1 MSKDDTVQTSDLLR
15 PRHVGM
21 PIRRTEDPRL
31 LTGNG
36 EYTADRKPDRA
47 LHVAFRRSEQ
57 PHAVIVRI
65 DTTRAKAAAG
75 VVAVFSAEDVAGDYK
90 PVIPFSRMPNYYATP
105 ITALA
110 SKKVRYVGEA
120 VVAVVAEDRYLAE
133 DALELIDIEYAPLG
147 AVTDPEFAAS
157 EQAPLLHEE
166 AATNVLIAR
175 EFRKGDVRADL
186 ATAHVR
192 VRDRFQMTRKAP
204 LAMEPRSYSAE
215 FESRRDSITLYTSS
229 NIPGIV
235 RDALAESLDLPG
247 NRLRVVAPDVGG
259 SFGSKGSLYP
269 EEIFLCVAA
278 RKLRRSLKWT
288 ADRLEDIS
296 SSSQAFAEIIDAEM
310 GFDENGI
317 AIALEADVIGDV
329 GAYSI
334 YPWTCGLE
342 PVQVVSFLPG
352 PYKIRSYRGAVRGVA
367 TNKPPTGPYRG
378 VGRPI
383 STFVTERLMDMGA
396 KALGIDPLEIRR
408 RNLVRAD
415 EFPYRIASG
424 IIWDKTAFV
433 ECLEAAAQAGDY
445 DELRRQQSAARA
457 EGRYFGIGLA
467 TYAEL
472 TGIGSRIA
480 VAPGMPINTGSET
493 AKIRIDST
501 GAITAA
507 FGVASHGQGLETTLA
522 QIIADDLGARFEDIR
537 VVQGDSD
544 GVPMSTGTYASRSAV
559 LGGGAAKHASQILRE
574 KIKKVASHLLE
585 AAAEDIDVS
594 GGRATVTGTD
604 RAVTF
609 KQIAKAV
616 YSDMKTLPVEARQEL
631 EASYTYDPING
642 TTACATH
649 LAAVE
654 VDPTT
659 CFCEDTQICRRGR
672 LRSHHQSDDRGRA
685 GSRRRRAGHWCGA
698 LRRDDLRR
706 RRPARQRQPCRLRH
720 TVRCRN
726 SPNRR
731 RPYRKRVRGRRRLP
745 RNGRG
750 RHDRRAGRDRERD
763 FRRAVGARHRCFD
776 STNDSGADF
785 QAAGESA
792 HSERKQEMNNL
803 AGRVALV
810 TGGGRDVGA
819 GISLA
824 LAEAGA
830 TVAVNYNSSKDEA
843 EAVVAEIEKAGGKA
857 KAYQARHR
865 RSRRCQKHGGERQGR
880 FRGLDILVNNA
891 GLVLR
896 KRFNDTTPEDWHRQI
911 DTCLYGAIH
920 CCHAAAP
927 LLEASG
933 RGRIISIMG
942 DSSRVGESGLAIAA
956 AARAGNIALMKSL
969 AREMGKTGTTA
980 NSIAL
985 GLIESAHDKSWVEAN
1000 RDKLVKAYPIR
1011 RLGQPSDVAPMVALL
1026 ASDAGSWITGQVIS
1040 ISGGFSMV

>member
-1 MSKDDTVQTSDLLR
+1 MSKDDVVQTSDLLR

-57 PHAVIVRI
+57 PHARI
-65 DTTRAKAAAG
+65 LRINATQALTAPG
-75 VVAVFSAEDVAGDYK
+75 VVAVFTADDVAEDYK

-120 VVAVVAEDRYLAE
+120 VVAVIAEDRYLAE
-133 DALELIDIEYAPLG
+133 DAVELIDIAYAPLG
-147 AVTDPEFAAS
+147 AVTDPEYAAS
-157 EQAPLLHEE
+157 ENAPLLHEE

-175 EFRKGDVRADL
+175 EFKKGDAAADL
-186 ATAHVR
+186 AAAHVR
-192 VRDRFQMTRKAP
+192 VRDRFEMTRKAG
-204 LAMEPRSYSAE
+204 LAIEPRSYCAE

-247 NRLRVVAPDVGG
+247 SRLRVVAPDVGG

-269 EEIFLCVAA
+269 EEILLCVAA
-278 RKLRRSLKWT
+278 KKLRRSLKWT

-296 SSSQAFAEIIDAEM
+296 SSSQAFAEIVDAEM
-310 GFDENGI
+310 GFDANGI
-317 AIALEADVIGDV
+317 AVALEADVIGDV

-383 STFVTERLMDMGA
+383 STFVVERLMDMGA
-396 KALGIDPLEIRR
+396 RALGIDPLEIRR
-408 RNLVRAD
+408 RNLVRED

-424 IIWDKTAFV
+424 IIWDKAGFV
-433 ECLEAAAQAGDY
+433 ECLEAAVQAGDY
-445 DELRRQQSAARA
+445 EKLRSQQRAARA
-457 EGRYFGIGLA
+457 QGRYFGIGLA
-467 TYAEL
+467 SYAEL

-522 QIIADDLGARFEDIR
+522 QIIADDLGARFDDIR

-544 GVPMSTGTYASRSAV
+544 AVPMSTGTYASRSAV
-559 LGGGAAKHASQILRE
+559 LGGGAAKHASLILRE

-585 AAAEDIDVS
+585 AAAGDIDVA
-594 GGRATVTGTD
+594 GGCATVTGTD

-609 KQIAKAV
+609 RQIAKAV
-616 YSDMKTLPVEARQEL
+616 YSDMRTLPVEARQEL

-659 CFCEDTQICRRGR
+659 CFVKI
-672 LRSHHQSDDRGRA
+672 HK
-685 GSRRRRAGHWCGA
+685 
-698 LRRDDLRR
+698 
-706 RRPARQRQPCRLRH
+706 
-720 TVRCRN
+720 
-726 SPNRR
+726 
-731 RPYRKRVRGRRRLP
+731 Y
-745 RNGRG
+745 
-750 RHDRRAGRDRERD
+750 
-763 FRRAVGARHRCFD
+763 
-776 STNDSGADF
+776 
-785 QAAGESA
+785 
-792 HSERKQEMNNL
+792 
-803 AGRVALV
+803 
-810 TGGGRDVGA
+810 
-819 GISLA
+819 
-824 LAEAGA
+824 
-830 TVAVNYNSSKDEA
+830 
-843 EAVVAEIEKAGGKA
+843 VVAED
-857 KAYQARHR
+857 
-865 RSRRCQKHGGERQGR
+865 C
-880 FRGLDILVNNA
+880 
-891 GLVLR
+891 
-896 KRFNDTTPEDWHRQI
+896 
-911 DTCLYGAIH
+911 
-920 CCHAAAP
+920 
-927 LLEASG
+927 
-933 RGRIISIMG
+933 GRIINPMIVDGQVHGGVAQGIGAALYEEVIYDEDGQLVSASLADYVIPSAVEIPHMDVVHIESCSAVAGGFRGMG
-942 DSSRVGESGLAIAA
+942 EGGTIGAPAAIANA
-956 AARAGNIALMKSL
+956 
-969 AREMGKTGTTA
+969 
-980 NSIAL
+980 
-985 GLIESAHDKSWVEAN
+985 V
-1000 RDKLVKAYPIR
+1000 
-1011 RLGQPSDVAPMVALL
+1011 
-1026 ASDAGSWITGQVIS
+1026 SDALSPLEIQVSILPITPERIFGLLEQARTKAKGSRQ
-1040 ISGGFSMV
+1040 

>member
-1 MSKDDTVQTSDLLR
+1 MSKDDVVQTSDLLR

-57 PHAVIVRI
+57 PHATILRI
-65 DTTRAKAAAG
+65 DTTQALTAPG
-75 VVAVFSAEDVAGDYK
+75 VVAVFTADDVAEDYK

-120 VVAVVAEDRYLAE
+120 VVAVIAEDRYLAE

-147 AVTDPEFAAS
+147 AVTDPEYAAS
-157 EQAPLLHEE
+157 EHAPLLHEE

-175 EFRKGDVRADL
+175 EFKKGDAAADL
-186 ATAHVR
+186 AAAHVR
-192 VRDRFQMTRKAP
+192 VRDRFEMTRKAG
-204 LAMEPRSYSAE
+204 LAIEPRSYCAE

-247 NRLRVVAPDVGG
+247 SRLRVVAPDVGG

-269 EEIFLCVAA
+269 EEILLCVAA
-278 RKLRRSLKWT
+278 KKLRRSLKWT

-296 SSSQAFAEIIDAEM
+296 SSSQAFAEIVDAEM

-383 STFVTERLMDMGA
+383 STFVAERLMDMGA
-396 KALGIDPLEIRR
+396 RALGIDPLEIRR
-408 RNLVRAD
+408 RNLVRED

-424 IIWDKTAFV
+424 IIWDKAGFV
-433 ECLEAAAQAGDY
+433 ECLEAAVQAGEY
-445 DELRRQQSAARA
+445 EKLRGQQRAARA
-457 EGRYFGIGLA
+457 QGRYFGIGLA

-522 QIIADDLGARFEDIR
+522 QIIADDLGARFDDIR

-544 GVPMSTGTYASRSAV
+544 AVPMSTGTYASRSAV
-559 LGGGAAKHASQILRE
+559 LGGGAAKHASLILRE

-585 AAAEDIDVS
+585 AAADDIDVA

-609 KQIAKAV
+609 RQIAKAV
-616 YSDMKTLPVEARQEL
+616 YSDMRTLPVEARQEL

-659 CFCEDTQICRRGR
+659 CFVKI
-672 LRSHHQSDDRGRA
+672 HK
-685 GSRRRRAGHWCGA
+685 
-698 LRRDDLRR
+698 
-706 RRPARQRQPCRLRH
+706 
-720 TVRCRN
+720 
-726 SPNRR
+726 
-731 RPYRKRVRGRRRLP
+731 Y
-745 RNGRG
+745 
-750 RHDRRAGRDRERD
+750 
-763 FRRAVGARHRCFD
+763 
-776 STNDSGADF
+776 
-785 QAAGESA
+785 
-792 HSERKQEMNNL
+792 
-803 AGRVALV
+803 
-810 TGGGRDVGA
+810 
-819 GISLA
+819 
-824 LAEAGA
+824 
-830 TVAVNYNSSKDEA
+830 
-843 EAVVAEIEKAGGKA
+843 VVAED
-857 KAYQARHR
+857 
-865 RSRRCQKHGGERQGR
+865 C
-880 FRGLDILVNNA
+880 
-891 GLVLR
+891 
-896 KRFNDTTPEDWHRQI
+896 
-911 DTCLYGAIH
+911 
-920 CCHAAAP
+920 
-927 LLEASG
+927 
-933 RGRIISIMG
+933 GRIINPMIVDGQVHGGVAQGIGAALYEEVIYDEDGQLVSASLADYVIPSAVEIPHMDVVHIESCSAVAGGFRGMG
-942 DSSRVGESGLAIAA
+942 EGGTIGAPAAIANA
-956 AARAGNIALMKSL
+956 
-969 AREMGKTGTTA
+969 
-980 NSIAL
+980 
-985 GLIESAHDKSWVEAN
+985 V
-1000 RDKLVKAYPIR
+1000 
-1011 RLGQPSDVAPMVALL
+1011 
-1026 ASDAGSWITGQVIS
+1026 SDALSPLDINVSILPVTPERIFGLLEQARTKAKGSRQ
-1040 ISGGFSMV
+1040 

>member
-1 MSKDDTVQTSDLLR
+1 MSKDDVIGTSDLLR

-21 PIRRTEDPRL
+21 PIKRTEDPRL

-47 LHVAFRRSEQ
+47 LHAAFRRSEQ
-57 PHAVIVRI
+57 PHADIVRI
-65 DTTRAKAAAG
+65 DTTRALAAPG
-75 VVAVFSAEDVAGDYK
+75 VVAVLTADDVAADYK
-90 PVIPFSRMPNYYATP
+90 PVVPFSRMPNYYATP

-147 AVTDPEFAAS
+147 AVTDPEFAVA
-157 EQAPLLHEE
+157 ENAPRLHEE
-166 AATNVLIAR
+166 AASNVLIAR
-175 EFRKGDVRADL
+175 EFKRGDVVADL
-186 ATAHVR
+186 AAAHLR
-192 VRDRFQMTRKAP
+192 VRDRFEMTRKAG
-204 LAMEPRSYSAE
+204 LAIEPRSYCAE
-215 FESRRDSITLYTSS
+215 FESKRDSITLYTSS

-235 RDALAESLDLPG
+235 RDALVESLGLPAS
-247 NRLRVVAPDVGG
+247 RLRVVAPDVGG

-269 EEIFLCVAA
+269 EEILLCVAA
-278 RKLRRSLKWT
+278 KKLRRSLRWT

-296 SSSQAFAEIIDAEM
+296 SSSQAFAEIVDAEM

-317 AIALEADVIGDV
+317 AIALQADVIGDV

-383 STFVTERLMDMGA
+383 STFVAERLMDMGA
-396 KALGIDPLEIRR
+396 KVLGIDPLEIRR
-408 RNLVRAD
+408 RNLVQPD

-424 IIWDKTAFV
+424 IIWDQTGFV
-433 ECLEAAAQAGDY
+433 ECLEAAVKAGEY
-445 DELRRQQSAARA
+445 EKLRQQQRAARA

-522 QIIADDLGARFEDIR
+522 QIIADDLGARFDDIR

-544 GVPMSTGTYASRSAV
+544 AVPMSTGTYASRSAV
-559 LGGGAAKHASQILRE
+559 LGGGAAKYASMILRE

-585 AAAEDIDVS
+585 AAADDIDVGS
-594 GGRATVTGTD
+594 GRATVTGTD

-649 LAAVE
+649 LVAVE

-659 CFCEDTQICRRGR
+659 CFVKI
-672 LRSHHQSDDRGRA
+672 HK
-685 GSRRRRAGHWCGA
+685 
-698 LRRDDLRR
+698 
-706 RRPARQRQPCRLRH
+706 
-720 TVRCRN
+720 
-726 SPNRR
+726 
-731 RPYRKRVRGRRRLP
+731 Y
-745 RNGRG
+745 
-750 RHDRRAGRDRERD
+750 
-763 FRRAVGARHRCFD
+763 
-776 STNDSGADF
+776 
-785 QAAGESA
+785 
-792 HSERKQEMNNL
+792 
-803 AGRVALV
+803 
-810 TGGGRDVGA
+810 
-819 GISLA
+819 
-824 LAEAGA
+824 
-830 TVAVNYNSSKDEA
+830 
-843 EAVVAEIEKAGGKA
+843 VVAED
-857 KAYQARHR
+857 
-865 RSRRCQKHGGERQGR
+865 C
-880 FRGLDILVNNA
+880 
-891 GLVLR
+891 
-896 KRFNDTTPEDWHRQI
+896 
-911 DTCLYGAIH
+911 
-920 CCHAAAP
+920 
-927 LLEASG
+927 
-933 RGRIISIMG
+933 GRIINPMIVDGQVHGGVAQGIGAALYEEVIYDEDGQLVSASLADYVIPSAVEIPLMDVNHIESCSAVAGGFRGMG
-942 DSSRVGESGLAIAA
+942 EGGTIGAPAAIANA
-956 AARAGNIALMKSL
+956 I
-969 AREMGKTGTTA
+969 
-980 NSIAL
+980 
-985 GLIESAHDKSWVEAN
+985 
-1000 RDKLVKAYPIR
+1000 
-1011 RLGQPSDVAPMVALL
+1011 
-1026 ASDAGSWITGQVIS
+1026 SDALSPLDIDVSILPMTPERIFRLLEKARIKAKGSQQ
-1040 ISGGFSMV
+1040 

>member
-1 MSKDDTVQTSDLLR
+1 MSKDDVVQTSDLLR

-36 EYTADRKPDRA
+36 EYTADRKPDRV

-57 PHAVIVRI
+57 PHADIVRV
-65 DTTRAKAAAG
+65 DATKARAAPG
-75 VVAVFSAEDVAGDYK
+75 VVAVFTADDVAAEYK

-105 ITALA
+105 IAALA

-133 DALELIDIEYAPLG
+133 DAVELIDIEYALLG
-147 AVTDPEFAAS
+147 AVSDPEFAVS
-157 EQAPLLHEE
+157 RDAPLLHEE

-175 EFRKGDVRADL
+175 EFRKGDAAADL
-186 ATAHVR
+186 AAAHVR
-192 VRDRFQMTRKAP
+192 VRDRFEMTRKAP
-204 LAMEPRSYSAE
+204 LAIEPRSYCAE

-247 NRLRVVAPDVGG
+247 SRLRVVAPDVGG

-269 EEIFLCVAA
+269 EEILLCVAA
-278 RKLRRSLKWT
+278 KKLRRSLKWT

-296 SSSQAFAEIIDAEM
+296 SSSQAFAEIVDAEM

-317 AIALEADVIGDV
+317 AVALEADVIGDV

-378 VGRPI
+378 VGRPV
-383 STFVTERLMDMGA
+383 STFVAERLMDMGA

-424 IIWDKTAFV
+424 IIWDRTGFV
-433 ECLEAAAQAGDY
+433 ECLEAAVQAGEY
-445 DELRRQQSAARA
+445 EELRKQQSAARA

-522 QIIADDLGARFEDIR
+522 QIIADDLGARFGDIR

-544 GVPMSTGTYASRSAV
+544 AVPMSTGTYASRSAV
-559 LGGGAAKHASQILRE
+559 LGGGAAKHASRILQE

-585 AAAEDIDVS
+585 AAADDIDVAD
-594 GGRATVTGTD
+594 GLATVTGTD

-649 LAAVE
+649 LVAVE

-659 CFCEDTQICRRGR
+659 CFVKI
-672 LRSHHQSDDRGRA
+672 LR
-685 GSRRRRAGHWCGA
+685 
-698 LRRDDLRR
+698 
-706 RRPARQRQPCRLRH
+706 
-720 TVRCRN
+720 
-726 SPNRR
+726 
-731 RPYRKRVRGRRRLP
+731 Y
-745 RNGRG
+745 
-750 RHDRRAGRDRERD
+750 
-763 FRRAVGARHRCFD
+763 
-776 STNDSGADF
+776 
-785 QAAGESA
+785 
-792 HSERKQEMNNL
+792 
-803 AGRVALV
+803 
-810 TGGGRDVGA
+810 
-819 GISLA
+819 
-824 LAEAGA
+824 
-830 TVAVNYNSSKDEA
+830 
-843 EAVVAEIEKAGGKA
+843 VVAED
-857 KAYQARHR
+857 
-865 RSRRCQKHGGERQGR
+865 C
-880 FRGLDILVNNA
+880 
-891 GLVLR
+891 
-896 KRFNDTTPEDWHRQI
+896 
-911 DTCLYGAIH
+911 
-920 CCHAAAP
+920 
-927 LLEASG
+927 
-933 RGRIISIMG
+933 GRIINPMIVDGQVHGGVAQGIGAALYEEMIYDEDGQLVSASLADYVIPSAVEIPHIDVVHIESCSAVAGGFRGMG
-942 DSSRVGESGLAIAA
+942 EGGTIGAPAAIANA
-956 AARAGNIALMKSL
+956 
-969 AREMGKTGTTA
+969 
-980 NSIAL
+980 
-985 GLIESAHDKSWVEAN
+985 V
-1000 RDKLVKAYPIR
+1000 
-1011 RLGQPSDVAPMVALL
+1011 
-1026 ASDAGSWITGQVIS
+1026 SDALSALDINVSILPITPERIFRLLERARMKAKGSQQ
-1040 ISGGFSMV
+1040 

>member
-1 MSKDDTVQTSDLLR
+1 MMTLNGSACARGKKNPMSKDDVVQTSDLLR

-57 PHAVIVRI
+57 PHATILRI
-65 DTTRAKAAAG
+65 DTTQALTAPG
-75 VVAVFSAEDVAGDYK
+75 VVAVFTADDVAEDYK

-120 VVAVVAEDRYLAE
+120 VVAVIAEDRYLAE

-147 AVTDPEFAAS
+147 AVTDPEYAAS
-157 EQAPLLHEE
+157 EHAPLLHEE

-175 EFRKGDVRADL
+175 EFKKGDAAADL
-186 ATAHVR
+186 AAAHVR
-192 VRDRFQMTRKAP
+192 VRDRFEMTRKAG
-204 LAMEPRSYSAE
+204 LAIEPRSYCAE

-247 NRLRVVAPDVGG
+247 SRLRVVAPDVGG

-269 EEIFLCVAA
+269 EEILLCVAA
-278 RKLRRSLKWT
+278 KKLRRSLKWT

-296 SSSQAFAEIIDAEM
+296 SSSQAFAEIVDAEM

-396 KALGIDPLEIRR
+396 RALGIDPLEIRR
-408 RNLVRAD
+408 RNLVRED

-424 IIWDKTAFV
+424 IIWDKAGFV
-433 ECLEAAAQAGDY
+433 ECLEAAVQAGEY
-445 DELRRQQSAARA
+445 EKLRGQQRAARA
-457 EGRYFGIGLA
+457 QGRYFGIGLA

-522 QIIADDLGARFEDIR
+522 QIIADDLGARFDDIR

-544 GVPMSTGTYASRSAV
+544 AVPMSTGTYASRSAV
-559 LGGGAAKHASQILRE
+559 LGGGAAKHASLILRE

-585 AAAEDIDVS
+585 AAADDIDVA

-609 KQIAKAV
+609 RQIAKAV
-616 YSDMKTLPVEARQEL
+616 YSDMRTLPVEARQEL

-659 CFCEDTQICRRGR
+659 CFVKI
-672 LRSHHQSDDRGRA
+672 HK
-685 GSRRRRAGHWCGA
+685 
-698 LRRDDLRR
+698 
-706 RRPARQRQPCRLRH
+706 
-720 TVRCRN
+720 
-726 SPNRR
+726 
-731 RPYRKRVRGRRRLP
+731 Y
-745 RNGRG
+745 
-750 RHDRRAGRDRERD
+750 
-763 FRRAVGARHRCFD
+763 
-776 STNDSGADF
+776 
-785 QAAGESA
+785 
-792 HSERKQEMNNL
+792 
-803 AGRVALV
+803 
-810 TGGGRDVGA
+810 
-819 GISLA
+819 
-824 LAEAGA
+824 
-830 TVAVNYNSSKDEA
+830 
-843 EAVVAEIEKAGGKA
+843 VVAED
-857 KAYQARHR
+857 
-865 RSRRCQKHGGERQGR
+865 C
-880 FRGLDILVNNA
+880 
-891 GLVLR
+891 
-896 KRFNDTTPEDWHRQI
+896 
-911 DTCLYGAIH
+911 
-920 CCHAAAP
+920 
-927 LLEASG
+927 
-933 RGRIISIMG
+933 GRIINPMIVDGQVHGGVAQGIGAALYEEVIYDEDGQLVSASLADYVIPSAVEIPHMDVVHIESCSAVAGGFRGMG
-942 DSSRVGESGLAIAA
+942 EGGTIGAPAAIANA
-956 AARAGNIALMKSL
+956 I
-969 AREMGKTGTTA
+969 
-980 NSIAL
+980 
-985 GLIESAHDKSWVEAN
+985 
-1000 RDKLVKAYPIR
+1000 
-1011 RLGQPSDVAPMVALL
+1011 
-1026 ASDAGSWITGQVIS
+1026 SDALSQLDIQVSILPITPERIFGLLEQARTKAKGSRQ
-1040 ISGGFSMV
+1040 